1 MAKSTIEETLM
12 KHLSS
17 SNMDHSKLK
26 SYSAHLSTL
35 KTDELTIERIWW
47 IGIPFADELNIQF
60 RFPLT
65 NPGLASNLIS
75 QEITSAYIT
84 SHGIPN
90 PLAFEAVVKFQGV
103 GPVEQ
108 VGNVG
113 A

>member
-1 MAKSTIEETLM
+1 M

-17 SNMDHSKLK
+17 PSMDQSKLK
-26 SYSAHLSTL
+26 SYSAHLSSL
-35 KTDELTIERIWW
+35 KSEDLTIERIWW
-47 IGIPFADELNIQF
+47 IGIPYPDEFNIQF

-65 NPGLASNLIS
+65 NPGLAANLIS
-75 QEITSAYIT
+75 KEISSAYIT

-108 VGNVG
+108 AGNIG
-113 A
+113 AQTR